1 MTENKRVEKYF
12 KTELSM
18 LPEES
23 LDSVECE
30 DIKDICLKAL
40 EEIQQYRAIGTP
52 DECRTAVERMKAM
65 STNENMI
72 TISLYFEVHDA
83 DLYGGEGTV
92 GYANTNVDLKVSA
105 LGKADIDNYVE
116 AQRQGVAEMCK
127 VDKEKVI
134 VISRT
139 KYEEETADED
149 DWDDFDDDWS
159 E

>member
-1 MTENKRVEKYF
+1 MTENEAIKAIQNDLEWHSK
-12 KTELSM
+12 ELK
-18 LPEES
+18 PTY
-23 LDSVECE
+23 
-30 DIKDICLKAL
+30 KQCLRLAIQAL
-40 EEIQQYRAIGTP
+40 EEIQQYRAIGTVE
-52 DECRTAVERMKAM
+52 ECRTAVERMKAM

-83 DLYGGEGTV
+83 DLYGGKGTV

-149 DWDDFDDDWS
+149 EWDDFDDDWS